1 MLFLYSNAMIFS
13 KARCILCKNCY
24 NPFMIQIGLRAHDY
38 GRLPPEQLADVLA
51 AYNIESIQLALTK
64 ALPSAPPP
72 GSLSPGYAR
81 RIRKIL
87 ETRNISIA
95 VLGCYINPVHPDPAV
110 RVKMLESFEEHL
122 RFARDFGC
130 PLVATETGSC
140 NPDCSRHPDTEKPET
155 FDLFCSSLERLVNTA
170 EKCGAMVGIEPVAD
184 QHTISSIEEMAK
196 VLARFPSPALRVIY
210 DPVNLIPGAGLSE
223 NQESFFTRAF
233 DAFGSRIAAVHLKD
247 FYMEDGK
254 KKGDLPAGTG
264 SLDYA
269 ALFRVLLPGKP
280 WVDLLL
286 ENSIPTTAHRT
297 IAFLR
302 EIADTVLS

>member
-1 MLFLYSNAMIFS
+1 
-13 KARCILCKNCY
+13 
-24 NPFMIQIGLRAHDY
+24 MIQIGLRAHDY

-51 AYNIESIQLALTK
+51 VYNIDSIQLALTK
-64 ALPSAPPP
+64 AILPALPP

-87 ETRNISIA
+87 EARGISIA

-110 RVKMLESFEEHL
+110 REKMLQSFEEHL

-130 PLVATETGSC
+130 PLVGTETGSC

-155 FDLFCSSLERLVNTA
+155 FDLFCSSLERLLNTA
-170 EKCGAMVGIEPVAD
+170 EKCGALVGIEPVAD
-184 QHTISSIEEMAK
+184 QHTISSIELMVK
-196 VLARFPSPALRVIY
+196 VIDHFPSPALRVIY

-223 NQESFFTRAF
+223 SQEAFFNRAF
-233 DAFGSRIAAVHLKD
+233 DAFGARIAAVHLKD
-247 FYMEDGK
+247 FCMEDGK

-264 SLDYA
+264 NLDYP

-280 WVDLLL
+280 WIDLLL
-286 ENSIPTTAHRT
+286 ENSIPATAHHT

-302 EIADTVLS
+302 ETAAAIFS